1 MGRDIIYR
9 DLKPENIV
17 VDMGRDII
25 YRDMGGEPTRRK
37 REHETMKSNALPI
50 DRSQISIVNVHTL
63 GGAEAKAEHPP
74 FIQRYKKRKNGG
86 EKLLNI
92 CKDLGR
98 RDTEIKVSR
107 KTSSC

>member
-1 MGRDIIYR
+1 MDREAEQEEEKGLR
-9 DLKPENIV
+9 V
-17 VDMGRDII
+17 MGRDII

-74 FIQRYKKRKNGG
+74 FIQRYKKRK
-86 EKLLNI
+86 KW
-92 CKDLGR
+92 R
-98 RDTEIKVSR
+98 RKAVEYL
-107 KTSSC
+107 